1 MGAFIT
7 HAMNDD
13 GQMVHVD
20 SVPKGIKC
28 GCHCPHCQAPLY
40 AKNGGQIREHHF
52 AHANGHEC
60 DGAYESSVHFLAKEV
75 LQETGSIML
84 PRYGGFGFPTGLV
97 RLRNIEVE
105 KWDER
110 FKIRPDAEGIMPNG
124 ERLLIEFNFAH
135 KVDNE
140 KRKIIVDNHLKCIE
154 IDIKYQAD
162 EKKEL
167 REFLVG
173 STEDRHWLVE
183 LPPPPPPKGESF
195 SISYPRKPI
204 FDQTRSI
211 LKEVFENKSLR
222 ITPRWGLSFDL
233 KQYGYDT
240 CEIGAKYRGFKAD
253 LLLYRSQK
261 EDKGYIAI
269 NIRGRRR
276 YEVEKPKN
284 LRVIDIVINPDLKE
298 DFVRKY
304 FAEGVLRDDFAVK
317 IYYFD
322 FK

>member
-75 LQETGSIML
+75 LQETGFIML

-140 KRKIIVDNHLKCIE
+140 KPLFTRGPHGAWDQGGIWLPMIFEHKDKLYMYYEAWGREGFVADRDKDYFRPGISQVGAAVCDKKDFIE
-154 IDIKYQAD
+154 
-162 EKKEL
+162 
-167 REFLVG
+167 
-173 STEDRHWLVE
+173 WL
-183 LPPPPPPKGESF
+183 
-195 SISYPRKPI
+195 
-204 FDQTRSI
+204 
-211 LKEVFENKSLR
+211 
-222 ITPRWGLSFDL
+222 GLSPN
-233 KQYGYDT
+233 
-240 CEIGAKYRGFKAD
+240 E
-253 LLLYRSQK
+253 
-261 EDKGYIAI
+261 
-269 NIRGRRR
+269 
-276 YEVEKPKN
+276 
-284 LRVIDIVINPDLKE
+284 
-298 DFVRKY
+298 
-304 FAEGVLRDDFAVK
+304 
-317 IYYFD
+317 
-322 FK
+322 